1 MPRFIIEG
9 NNPKRNIQLSYHGD
23 YHYNSVH
30 NLIPTQVDST
40 KIKSSHSV
48 ARIGMKDYSDAIE
61 QVSLSVPW
69 LPVAAAEWAV
79 AHNKGN
85 VDLAIE
91 QLIALGDA
99 AYHLSSDNVHH
110 TSASTSHLPEV
121 EPRSQSSAS
130 ETVLTSQPSKP
141 EGRSSSSSSNGAGTV
156 SATAKTALMSK
167 KVSY

>member
-1 MPRFIIEG
+1 ME
-9 NNPKRNIQLSYHGD
+9 D
-23 YHYNSVH
+23 Y
-30 NLIPTQVDST
+30 
-40 KIKSSHSV
+40 
-48 ARIGMKDYSDAIE
+48 RDAIE

-130 ETVLTSQPSKP
+130 ETVLTSQSSKP

-156 SATAKTALMSK
+156 SANAKTASMSK
-167 KVSY
+167 KEARKAKRSATKGKPTEGQPSVREHAGETDKDVVQVQRLLSDVYI